1 MLGSDPKAP
10 PGGKRPRHED
20 AADVALEAA
29 CAIPSDPET
38 ASVVLMQSYE
48 AQAPAE
54 ALLRASPNARAT
66 LRAYSF
72 GWPCM
77 REPSSSAERRGER
90 VGWVERSETHRV

>member
-54 ALLRASPNARAT
+54 ALLRAF
-66 LRAYSF
+66 L
-72 GWPCM
+72 
-77 REPSSSAERRGER
+77 AEREGDPARVRVWLAVHARVVEQCGE
-90 VGWVERSETHRV
+90 ER